1 MVVFVLVVIMVVG
14 VMMVMVVL
22 MSDASD
28 GVFVN
33 DVVCYRVFG
42 VMVVGLL

>member
-1 MVVFVLVVIMVVG
+1 MVVG

-33 DVVCYRVFG
+33 GVFCY
-42 VMVVGLL
+42 M